1 MGPIRGSETSRPTA
15 GDCWALVT
23 PYHPIV
29 PDRYCICGAAVR
41 RGTPLLMHAARDAHA
56 PLPADD
62 EQSWSTQLRSGSGTS
77 LPGEAAITKKDLSGV
92 LGRLAGV
99 PRAQQTP
106 EPPAAEAP
114 LVSAATAPAKDA
126 GEVAGGSQ
134 QEARGGRRS
143 RRPPALSIAAIG
155 HQAASCKPELP
166 TPSHAA
172 GNSGNSSGRGQ
183 SLSASPP
190 SSRANVG
197 LVGLIGDMH
206 GGTCGGHTADS
217 ARFCSWDT
225 HLVLRVFLFES
236 MMMCTCLN
244 VRQSVCVCVCV
255 CVCLVYRC

>member
-1 MGPIRGSETSRPTA
+1 
-15 GDCWALVT
+15 
-23 PYHPIV
+23 
-29 PDRYCICGAAVR
+29 
-41 RGTPLLMHAARDAHA
+41 MHAARDAHA

-62 EQSWSTQLRSGSGTS
+62 GEQSWSTQLRPGGSTS
-77 LPGEAAITKKDLSGV
+77 LPGESAISKKDLSGV

-114 LVSAATAPAKDA
+114 Q
-126 GEVAGGSQ
+126 VAIGSQ

-143 RRPPALSIAAIG
+143 RRPPALAIAAIS
-155 HQAASCKPELP
+155 HHAASCKPELP

-172 GNSGNSSGRGQ
+172 GDSGNSSGRGQ

-236 MMMCTCLN
+236 MLMCTCLK

-255 CVCLVYRC
+255 SAWCTAASDIFMHG

>member
-1 MGPIRGSETSRPTA
+1 
-15 GDCWALVT
+15 
-23 PYHPIV
+23 
-29 PDRYCICGAAVR
+29 
-41 RGTPLLMHAARDAHA
+41 MHAARDAHA

-62 EQSWSTQLRSGSGTS
+62 GEQSWSTQLRPAGRTS
-77 LPGEAAITKKDLSGV
+77 LPGESAISKKDLSGV

-114 LVSAATAPAKDA
+114 LVSAATAPAKEA
-126 GEVAGGSQ
+126 GQVAIGSQ

-143 RRPPALSIAAIG
+143 RRPPALAIAAIS
-155 HQAASCKPELP
+155 HHAASCKPELP

-172 GNSGNSSGRGQ
+172 GDSGNSSGRGQ

-206 GGTCGGHTADS
+206 GGTCGEDTADS

-236 MMMCTCLN
+236 MLMCTCLK

-255 CVCLVYRC
+255 SAWCTAASDIFMHG